1 MNSGGAGGGE
11 EVGIVGPAGNYMNME
26 VKRNT
31 STRGGTE
38 VDAEVEA
45 FWVHGFF

>member
-1 MNSGGAGGGE
+1 MNSCCARGGE
-11 EVGIVGPAGNYMNME
+11 EIGIVGPTGNYMNME